1 MNKFLISS
9 LAAVFLVT
17 AAMADTSSIDGASNM
32 GVLENN
38 WVKAGVNKDAGTFG
52 SGGNTSPGLLFD
64 PTGTGTF
71 DAGFDYLTPGSPF
84 DGFSVKIDGSNY
96 ANNNASWGGADIA
109 ATGALT
115 DGDNTLSWGGSWT
128 HDSSTWSILN
138 TFTLGAN
145 NPFVDVTSVITAGSA
160 ADDLWFGKFIDPDSQ
175 GMPGDSSSTDNV
187 LGYSGIPSTNVAFS
201 EATVSRYALGLYS
214 TDANTAAGI
223 NGWSSEADSYVNA
236 DASCGTGILY
246 CNADDTIGLS
256 WHWVNVSAG
265 DILTA
270 SYAYIFG
277 PSAFDAA
284 DSAVTGGAGGGTP
297 GELPTGWTLTD
308 VGSATD
314 AAAGGGTDGGD
325 GGDETPTIVSTDTET
340 LTEVTEAPSATLP
353 VLTASITHHDS
364 SVASGVQTIARETT
378 TTTTTPI
385 EVTTTSVTENT
396 DTYSDGSID
405 IWYGPESVVTDVRN
419 DVTTAVT
426 HPVSFIGRMDQVNA
440 MLDLSLAHNLSFGQG
455 INAGIINGSTD
466 TGYTADTQ
474 YLSLGGNITTDNG
487 LVLGGGF
494 VNMSADLTGNNST
507 GTSSTT
513 KFGVMAGKEMETF
526 TITGAVNTA
535 STDLVYSRTIG
546 TFATQGSTSA
556 SDSWASIELR
566 PNTDVV
572 HPILGYTFGTKSTDG
587 YAETGSVQ
595 AILLNNGFDGT
606 YGYATFGADVDVGLV
621 NLNAVYNTDGSTKIG
636 ISVNKD
642 IGKASVSVSAT
653 QFGTETSSS
662 TSLGAGLS
670 LQF

>member
-17 AAMADTSSIDGASNM
+17 TAMADTSSINGTSNM

-38 WVKAGVNKDAGTFG
+38 WVKAGVNKNSGTFG
-52 SGGNTSPGLLFD
+52 SSGSTSPGLLFD

-71 DAGFDYLTPGSPF
+71 NAGFDYLTPGSPF
-84 DGFSVKIDGSNY
+84 DGFALKVDGVNA
-96 ANNNASWGGADIA
+96 ANNNTGSASFVDAD
-109 ATGALT
+109 GLT
-115 DGDNTLSWGGSWT
+115 DGNNTL
-128 HDSSTWSILN
+128 TWSGDKAFGSTTWNVTN
-138 TFTLGAN
+138 TFTLGTTAS
-145 NPFVDVTSVITAGSA
+145 FVDVTTSITAGSNA
-160 ADDLWFGKFIDPDSQ
+160 ADVWFGKFIDPDSQ
-175 GMPGDSSSTDNV
+175 GMAGDSSSTDNV

-214 TDANTAAGI
+214 TDTNVAAGI
-223 NGWSSEADSYVNA
+223 NGWDTNADSYINA
-236 DASCGTGILY
+236 DASCGTGVLY

-256 WHWVNVSAG
+256 WHWVSVSAG

-284 DSAVTGGAGGGTP
+284 DSAITDGAGGGTP
-297 GELPTGWTLTD
+297 GVLPTGWTLTD

-314 AAAGGGTDGGD
+314 AAAGGGTT
-325 GGDETPTIVSTDTET
+325 TPTITSTTT
-340 LTEVTEAPSATLP
+340 ATISNTTEAPSATLP

-385 EVTTTSVTENT
+385 NVTTTSFVRTT
-396 DTYSDGSID
+396 DTYSDS
-405 IWYGPESVVTDVRN
+405 SVVVTNGTPSSTVVVRN
-419 DVTTAVT
+419 DVTSAIT
-426 HPVSFIGRMDQVNA
+426 HPASFIGRMDQVNA

-474 YLSLGGNITTDNG
+474 YLSLGGNVTTDNG

-494 VNMSADLTGNNST
+494 VNMSSDLSGNNST

-513 KFGVMAGKEMETF
+513 KFGITVGKEMETF

-535 STDLVYSRTIG
+535 STDLEYSRTIC
-546 TFATQGSTSA
+546 TFSTQGATSA
-556 SDSWASIELR
+556 SDKWASVELR

-587 YAETGSVQ
+587 YAERGSVQ
-595 AILLNNGFDGT
+595 AILLNTGFDET
-606 YGYATFGADVDVGLV
+606 YSYATFGAGVDMGLV
-621 NLNAVYNTDGSTKIG
+621 NLYAVYNTDGSTKLG
-636 ISVNKD
+636 VSVNKD

>member
-17 AAMADTSSIDGASNM
+17 TAMADTSSINGTSNM

-38 WVKAGVNKDAGTFG
+38 WVKSGVNKNSGTFG
-52 SGGNTSPGLLFD
+52 SSGSTSPGLLFD

-71 DAGFDYLTPGSPF
+71 NAGFDYLTPGSPF
-84 DGFSVKIDGSNY
+84 DGFALKVDGVNAANNNTGSASFVDADGLTDGSN
-96 ANNNASWGGADIA
+96 
-109 ATGALT
+109 
-115 DGDNTLSWGGSWT
+115 TL
-128 HDSSTWSILN
+128 TWSGDKAFGSTTWNVTN
-138 TFTLGAN
+138 TFTLGTTAS
-145 NPFVDVTSVITAGSA
+145 FVDVTTSITAGSNA
-160 ADDLWFGKFIDPDSQ
+160 ADVWFGKFIDPDSQ
-175 GMPGDSSSTDNV
+175 GMAGDSSSTDNV

-214 TDANTAAGI
+214 TDTNVAAGI
-223 NGWSSEADSYVNA
+223 NGWDTNADSYINA
-236 DASCGTGILY
+236 DASCGTGVLY

-256 WHWVNVSAG
+256 WHWVSVSAG

-284 DSAVTGGAGGGTP
+284 DSAITDGAGGGTP
-297 GELPTGWTLTD
+297 GVLPTGWTLTD

-314 AAAGGGTDGGD
+314 AAAGGGTT
-325 GGDETPTIVSTDTET
+325 TPTITSTTT
-340 LTEVTEAPSATLP
+340 ATISNTTEAPSATLP

-385 EVTTTSVTENT
+385 NVTTTSFVRTT
-396 DTYSDGSID
+396 DTYSDS
-405 IWYGPESVVTDVRN
+405 SVVVTNGTPSSTVVVRN
-419 DVTTAVT
+419 DVTSAITRPA
-426 HPVSFIGRMDQVNA
+426 SYIGRMDQVKA
-440 MLDLSLAHNLSFGQG
+440 MLDLSLAHNISFEPGVT
-455 INAGIINGSTD
+455 AGHVSGSTD

-474 YLSLGGNITTDNG
+474 YFSLGGNTTTDDG
-487 LVLGGGF
+487 LIIGGNF
-494 VNMSADLTGNNST
+494 VNMSADLSGNNST

-513 KFGVMAGKEMETF
+513 KFGITVGKEMETF

-535 STDLVYSRTIG
+535 STDLEYSRTIG
-546 TFATQGSTSA
+546 TFAIQGATSA
-556 SDSWASIELR
+556 SDKWASVELR

-587 YAETGSVQ
+587 YAERGSVQ

-606 YGYATFGADVDVGLV
+606 YSYATIGAGVDMGLV
-621 NLNAVYNTDGSTKIG
+621 NLNAVYNTDGSTKLG
-636 ISVNKD
+636 VSVNKD

>member
-1 MNKFLISS
+1 
-9 LAAVFLVT
+9 
-17 AAMADTSSIDGASNM
+17 MADTSSINGTSNM

-71 DAGFDYLTPGSPF
+71 NAGFDYLTPGSPF

-96 ANNNASWGGADIA
+96 ANNNTSWGGADIA

-115 DGDNTLSWGGSWT
+115 NGDNTLSWGGTWT
-128 HDSSTWSILN
+128 HNSSTWSVLH
-138 TFTLGAN
+138 TFTLGAT
-145 NPFVDVTSVITAGSA
+145 NPYIDVTTEITAGSA

-214 TDANTAAGI
+214 TDTNVAAGI
-223 NGWSSEADSYVNA
+223 NGWNTDADSYINA
-236 DASCGTGILY
+236 DASCGTGVLY

-256 WHWVNVSAG
+256 WHWVSVSAG

-277 PSAFDAA
+277 PSAFGAA
-284 DSAVTGGAGGGTP
+284 DSAIDGGAGGGAP
-297 GELPTGWTLTD
+297 GVLPTGWTLTD

-314 AAAGGGTDGGD
+314 AAAGGGTT
-325 GGDETPTIVSTDTET
+325 TPTITSTTT
-340 LTEVTEAPSATLP
+340 ATISNTTEAPSATLP
-353 VLTASITHHDS
+353 VLTASITHHNS

-385 EVTTTSVTENT
+385 DVTTTSFVRTT
-396 DTYSDGSID
+396 DTYSDS
-405 IWYGPESVVTDVRN
+405 SVVVTNGTPSSTVVVRN
-419 DVTTAVT
+419 DITSAITYPT
-426 HPVSFIGRMDQVNA
+426 SFIGRMDQVNA
-440 MLDLSLAHNLSFGQG
+440 MLNLSLAHNLSFSQG

-513 KFGVMAGKEMETF
+513 KFGAMAGKEMETF
-526 TITGAVNTA
+526 TITGTVNNA
-535 STDLVYSRTIG
+535 STDLVYSRAIG

-595 AILLNNGFDGT
+595 AILLNNGFDET
-606 YGYATFGADVDVGLV
+606 YGYATFGADVDMGLV
-621 NLNAVYNTDGSTKIG
+621 NLNAIYNTDGSTKLG

-662 TSLGAGLS
+662 TSLGAGVS
-670 LQF
+670 LKF

>member
-1 MNKFLISS
+1 
-9 LAAVFLVT
+9 
-17 AAMADTSSIDGASNM
+17 MADTSSINGTSNM

-38 WVKAGVNKDAGTFG
+38 WVKAGVNKNSGTFG
-52 SGGNTSPGLLFD
+52 SGGGTSPGLLFD

-71 DAGFDYLTPGSPF
+71 NAGFDYLTPGSPF
-84 DGFSVKIDGSNY
+84 DGFSVKVDGSNY
-96 ANNNASWGGADIA
+96 TNNNSSWGGADIA

-115 DGDNTLSWGGSWT
+115 NGDNTLSWGGTWT
-128 HDSSTWSILN
+128 HDSSTWSVLH
-138 TFTLGAN
+138 TFTLGAT
-145 NPFVDVTSVITAGSA
+145 NPYVDVTTEITAGSA

-175 GMPGDSSSTDNV
+175 GMAGDSSSTDNV

-214 TDANTAAGI
+214 TDTNVAAGI
-223 NGWSSEADSYVNA
+223 NGWNTEADSYINA
-236 DASCGTGILY
+236 DASCGTGVLY

-256 WHWVNVSAG
+256 WHWVSVSAG

-277 PSAFDAA
+277 PSAFDSA
-284 DSAVTGGAGGGTP
+284 DSAIAGGAGGGTP
-297 GELPTGWTLTD
+297 GVLPTGWTLTD
-308 VGSATD
+308 IGSATD
-314 AAAGGGTDGGD
+314 AAAGGGGTT
-325 GGDETPTIVSTDTET
+325 TPTIVSTTT
-340 LTEVTEAPSATLP
+340 ATISSTTEAPSVTLP

-385 EVTTTSVTENT
+385 NVTTTSFVRTT
-396 DTYSDGSID
+396 DTYSDS
-405 IWYGPESVVTDVRN
+405 SVVVTNGTPSSTVVVRN
-419 DVTTAVT
+419 DVTSAIT
-426 HPVSFIGRMDQVNA
+426 HPTSFIGRMDQVNA

-455 INAGIINGSTD
+455 VNAGIINGSTD

-474 YLSLGGNITTDNG
+474 YLSLGGNVTTDNG

-494 VNMSADLTGNNST
+494 VNMSSDLSGNNST

-513 KFGVMAGKEMETF
+513 KFGITVGKEMETF

-535 STDLVYSRTIG
+535 STDLEYSRTIG
-546 TFATQGSTSA
+546 TFATQGATSA
-556 SDSWASIELR
+556 SDKWASVELR

-587 YAETGSVQ
+587 YAERGSVQ

-606 YGYATFGADVDVGLV
+606 YSYATFGAGVDMGLV
-621 NLNAVYNTDGSTKIG
+621 NLNAVYNTDGSTKLG
-636 ISVNKD
+636 VSVNKD

>member
-1 MNKFLISS
+1 MKSRIIGS
-9 LAAVFLVT
+9 LAAVFLAT
-17 AAMADTSSIDGASNM
+17 TAMADTSSINGTSNM

-38 WVKAGVNKDAGTFG
+38 WVKAGVNKNSGTFG
-52 SGGNTSPGLLFD
+52 SGGGTSPGLLFD

-71 DAGFDYLTPGSPF
+71 NAGFDYLTPGSPF
-84 DGFSVKIDGSNY
+84 DGFALKVDGVNAANNNTGDASFVDADGLTDGSN
-96 ANNNASWGGADIA
+96 
-109 ATGALT
+109 TLT
-115 DGDNTLSWGGSWT
+115 WSGDNAFGST
-128 HDSSTWSILN
+128 TWNVTN
-138 TFTLGAN
+138 TFTLGTTAS
-145 NPFVDVTSVITAGSA
+145 FVDVTTEITAGSNA
-160 ADDLWFGKFIDPDSQ
+160 ADVWFGKFIDPDSQ
-175 GMPGDSSSTDNV
+175 GMAGDSSSTDNV

-214 TDANTAAGI
+214 TDTNVAAGI
-223 NGWSSEADSYVNA
+223 NSWDSNADSYINA
-236 DASCGTGILY
+236 DASCGTGVLY

-256 WHWVNVSAG
+256 WHWVSVSAG

-284 DSAVTGGAGGGTP
+284 DSAITDGAGGGTP
-297 GELPTGWTLTD
+297 GVLPTGWTLTD
-308 VGSATD
+308 IGSATD
-314 AAAGGGTDGGD
+314 AAAGGGGTT
-325 GGDETPTIVSTDTET
+325 TPTIVSTTT
-340 LTEVTEAPSATLP
+340 ATISNTTEAPSATLP

-364 SVASGVQTIARETT
+364 SVAIGVQTIARETT

-385 EVTTTSVTENT
+385 NVTTTSFVRTT
-396 DTYSDGSID
+396 DTYSDS
-405 IWYGPESVVTDVRN
+405 SVVVTNGTPSSTVVVRN
-419 DVTTAVT
+419 DVTSAITY
-426 HPVSFIGRMDQVNA
+426 PVSFIGRMDQVNA

-455 INAGIINGSTD
+455 VNAGIINGSTD

-474 YLSLGGNITTDNG
+474 YLSLGGNVTTDNG

-494 VNMSADLTGNNST
+494 VNMSSDLSGNNST

-513 KFGVMAGKEMETF
+513 KFGITVGKEMETF

-535 STDLVYSRTIG
+535 STDLEYSRTIG
-546 TFATQGSTSA
+546 TFSAQGATSA
-556 SDSWASIELR
+556 SDSWASVELR

-606 YGYATFGADVDVGLV
+606 YSYATFGAGVDMGLV
-621 NLNAVYNTDGSTKIG
+621 NLNAVYNTDGSTKLG
-636 ISVNKD
+636 VSVNKD

>member
-1 MNKFLISS
+1 
-9 LAAVFLVT
+9 
-17 AAMADTSSIDGASNM
+17 M

-38 WVKAGVNKDAGTFG
+38 WVKAGVNKDVGTFG

-71 DAGFDYLTPGSPF
+71 NAGFDYLTPGSPF
-84 DGFSVKIDGSNY
+84 DGFSVKVDGSNY
-96 ANNNASWGGADIA
+96 ANNNTSWGGTAIT

-115 DGDNTLSWGGSWT
+115 DGNNTLSWGGTWT

-138 TFTLGAN
+138 TFTLGAD
-145 NPFVDVTSVITAGSA
+145 NPFIDVTSEITAGSA

-214 TDANTAAGI
+214 TDANVAAGI

-236 DASCGTGILY
+236 DASCGTGVMY

-277 PSAFDAA
+277 PSAFGAA
-284 DSAVTGGAGGGTP
+284 DSAIDGGAGGGTP
-297 GELPTGWTLTD
+297 GVLPTGWSLTD

-314 AAAGGGTDGGD
+314 AAAGGGTDTGTDGGTD
-325 GGDETPTIVSTDTET
+325 GGDETPTIVSSDAET

-353 VLTASITHHDS
+353 VLTTSITHHES
-364 SVASGVQTIARETT
+364 SVADGVQTIARETT

-396 DTYSDGSID
+396 DTYSDGSVD
-405 IWYGPESVVTDVRN
+405 VWYGPESEVITIRN
-419 DVTTAVT
+419 DVTSAIT
-426 HPVSFIGRMDQVNA
+426 HPDAYIGRMDQVNA
-440 MLDLSLAHNLSFGQG
+440 MVKLSLTHNISFASGV
-455 INAGIINGSTD
+455 NAGIVSGSTD
-466 TGYTADTQ
+466 TGYNADTQ
-474 YLSLGGNITTDNG
+474 YFSLGGTTTTDTG

-494 VNMSADLTGNNST
+494 VNTSAELSGNNST

-513 KFGVMAGKEMETF
+513 KFGVMAGKEMDTF
-526 TITGAVNTA
+526 TITGTVNTA
-535 STDLVYSRTIG
+535 STDISYSRDIG
-546 TFATQGSTSA
+546 RFNAQGVTSA
-556 SDSWASIELR
+556 SDNWASVEVR

-572 HPILGYTFGTKSTDG
+572 HPILGYTFGKKSTDG
-587 YAETGSVQ
+587 YTELGSIQ
-595 AILLNNGFDGT
+595 AILLNTSAEET
-606 YGYATFGADVDVGLV
+606 YGYATIGADVDLGMV
-621 NLNAVYNTDGSTKIG
+621 NVNAIYNTDGSTKLG
-636 ISVNKD
+636 VGVNKN
-642 IGKASVSVSAT
+642 IGKANVSVSAT
-653 QFGTETSSS
+653 QFGTADSNS
-662 TSLGAGLS
+662 TLVSAGVS

>member
-17 AAMADTSSIDGASNM
+17 TAMADTSSINGTSNM

-38 WVKAGVNKDAGTFG
+38 WVKAGVNKNSGTFG
-52 SGGNTSPGLLFD
+52 SGGGTSPGLLFD

-71 DAGFDYLTPGSPF
+71 NAGFDYLTPGSPF
-84 DGFSVKIDGSNY
+84 DGFALKVDGVN
-96 ANNNASWGGADIA
+96 ATNNNTGTASFVDAD
-109 ATGALT
+109 GLT
-115 DGDNTLSWGGSWT
+115 DGNNTL
-128 HDSSTWSILN
+128 TWSGDNAFGSTTWNVTN
-138 TFTLGAN
+138 TFTLGTTAS
-145 NPFVDVTSVITAGSA
+145 FVDVTTSITAGSNA
-160 ADDLWFGKFIDPDSQ
+160 ADVWFGKFIDPDSQ
-175 GMPGDSSSTDNV
+175 GMAGDSSSTDNV

-214 TDANTAAGI
+214 TDTNVAAGI
-223 NGWSSEADSYVNA
+223 NSWDSNADSYINA
-236 DASCGTGILY
+236 DASCGTGVLY

-256 WHWVNVSAG
+256 WHWVSVSAG

-284 DSAVTGGAGGGTP
+284 DSAITDGAGGGTP
-297 GELPTGWTLTD
+297 GVLPTGWTLTD

-314 AAAGGGTDGGD
+314 AAAGGGAT
-325 GGDETPTIVSTDTET
+325 TPTITSTTT
-340 LTEVTEAPSATLP
+340 ATISNTTEAPSVTLP

-385 EVTTTSVTENT
+385 NVTTTSFVRTT
-396 DTYSDGSID
+396 DTYSDS
-405 IWYGPESVVTDVRN
+405 SVVVTNGTPSSTVVVRN
-419 DVTTAVT
+419 DVTSAITY
-426 HPVSFIGRMDQVNA
+426 PVSFIGRMDQVNA

-455 INAGIINGSTD
+455 VNAGIINGSTD

-474 YLSLGGNITTDNG
+474 YLSLGGNVTTDNG

-494 VNMSADLTGNNST
+494 VNMSSDLSGNNST

-513 KFGVMAGKEMETF
+513 KFGITVGKEMETF

-535 STDLVYSRTIG
+535 STDLEYSRTIG
-546 TFATQGSTSA
+546 TFSAQGATSA
-556 SDSWASIELR
+556 SDKWASVELR

-587 YAETGSVQ
+587 YAERGSVQ

-606 YGYATFGADVDVGLV
+606 YSYATFGAGVDMGLV
-621 NLNAVYNTDGSTKIG
+621 NLNAVYNTDGSTKLG
-636 ISVNKD
+636 VSVNKD